1 MEELATIQ
9 SKIYEI
15 RGQRVMLD
23 RDLAELYGVTTG
35 NLNKAV
41 KRNIERFPE
50 RFMFQLTEQEFLI
63 FQNGTSSWGGTRKR
77 PYAFTE
83 QGVSMLSAVLRSP
96 TAIQVSIRIM
106 DAFVAMRNYIMT
118 TSTMTAELSEIR
130 AKLTLLERADEDNAE
145 AVNDLSE
152 DMRKE
157 LDNIYGSERE
167 LLRGPGSLFGLADR
181 FLKEPQR
188 APRMYIACGTEDF
201 LFEANEHFFARFGK
215 ELPIEYHTEPGSH
228 TWDHTYITK
237 LSQEGLFA
245 NLNRLDDTLQSIA
258 GVRTVTMRPPGGFVS
273 DNAKQNL
280 AKKGVPAILWSID
293 TLDWK
298 TKNAQNTIN
307 VVLSSVKDG
316 DIILMHDLY
325 GTSADAA
332 VVLIPELKKRGYQLV
347 TVSEMASLRGGMTP
361 GQVYHSFR
369 P

>member
-157 LDNIYGSERE
+157 LDNIYEAIAKFQRPANSP
-167 LLRGPGSLFGLADR
+167 GPS
-181 FLKEPQR
+181 
-188 APRMYIACGTEDF
+188 
-201 LFEANEHFFARFGK
+201 
-215 ELPIEYHTEPGSH
+215 
-228 TWDHTYITK
+228 
-237 LSQEGLFA
+237 
-245 NLNRLDDTLQSIA
+245 
-258 GVRTVTMRPPGGFVS
+258 
-273 DNAKQNL
+273 
-280 AKKGVPAILWSID
+280 
-293 TLDWK
+293 
-298 TKNAQNTIN
+298 
-307 VVLSSVKDG
+307 VLSNQSKKS
-316 DIILMHDLY
+316 HD
-325 GTSADAA
+325 
-332 VVLIPELKKRGYQLV
+332 PK
-347 TVSEMASLRGGMTP
+347 ASDTT
-361 GQVYHSFR
+361 F
-369 P
+369 